1 MTLISRLSFCLAVLA
16 CCVATPFAQGKG
28 GSKPPSKYY
37 GEAVFRCPNTAPPFE
52 CALTDGLYGNQE
64 QNDLGYPFIGTGTNW
79 LGAGL
84 LSANSEMHLGLDSGG
99 VAFYRAWIDLR
110 DQAADG
116 PCLATNNCR
125 FPLNRGPFEVTGG
138 EIQSNVV
145 DANGNEINGGLFSI
159 QVGNTAAQT
168 RFRIGFRHPENPAIA
183 WTLIFSVAQYSGAT
197 NASVKRTAACT
208 WVFETNATDHL
219 AGLWSVGQ
227 IGGKGKSVRIDEGLF
242 RVPTKVTFRAYDAPG
257 CPPRP

>member
-1 MTLISRLSFCLAVLA
+1 MTLISRFVCCVAVLA
-16 CCVATPFAQGKG
+16 CCVASLSAQGKG

-37 GEAVFRCPNTAPPFE
+37 GEAVFRCPNTVSTTE
-52 CALTDGLYGNQE
+52 CDWTDRLYGNQE

-84 LSANSEMHLGLDSGG
+84 LSANSEMHIGLDSGG
-99 VAFYRAWIDLR
+99 VAHYRVWIDLR
-110 DQAADG
+110 DQVVAG
-116 PCLATNNCR
+116 PCVASNTCR
-125 FPLNRGPFEVTGG
+125 FPLNRGPFEVSGG
-138 EIQSNVV
+138 EIQSNVA

-159 QVGNTAAQT
+159 QVGNTAQT
-168 RFRIGFRHPENPAIA
+168 RFRIGFRHPENPTIA

-208 WVFETNATDHL
+208 WIIETNATDHL

-242 RVPTKVTFRAYDAPG
+242 RVPTKVTFKAYDAPG
-257 CPPRP
+257 CPDRP